1 MEYEMLNLEHK
12 IESVTISLDTPKE
25 YMAGIYRCNT
35 VTSFDEN
42 GLPQDHPELIDNE
55 EFHSIDELCKSV
67 AEKLNVNSDIIDF
80 E

>member
-1 MEYEMLNLEHK
+1 MLNLENK
-12 IESVTISLDTPKE
+12 IESETISLDTPKE
-25 YMAGIYRCNT
+25 YMAGIYRSNT

-67 AEKLNVNSDIIDF
+67 AEKLNVNSDIIDC

>member
-1 MEYEMLNLEHK
+1 MLNLENK
-12 IESVTISLDTPKE
+12 IESETISLDTPKE
-25 YMAGIYRCNT
+25 YIAGIYRCNT
-35 VTSFDEN
+35 ITSFDEN

-67 AEKLNVNSDIIDF
+67 AEKLNVNSDIIDC